1 MGGRNGAPGS
11 SVGTQSGEGRLPLP
25 PLRPMSPA
33 GDGAGGRA
41 RTPHRDRAGG
51 AGADLSGST
60 SAGGHGP
67 RSVPHSH
74 RSRAAP
80 RCAMGLGEDLPGP
93 QNAAGAAVGMDP
105 CSEGAGPE
113 SEPLPGSG
121 HEALTRQSPL
131 CPGSPGQGCPDH
143 HPPAAGG
150 PRSVPGT
157 QHPET
162 KSRPSQEAAFHPR
175 VAEGTGSEGRCR
187 RGLERGHR
195 KGLPGAGAEGRGG
208 PHAPAGWENST
219 WTPSCLPQLS
229 RAAQAPAP
237 APRVPVRGT
246 GGRASKAARV
256 VGLCCCPFACPL
268 PPGGSAA
275 NHGHG
280 HADRGAKL
288 PGRSGRW
295 NPLGAPEA
303 VPCPRAGAVHH
314 AGPQAAALRPEPR
327 RARLPKT
334 PRRVTR
340 RRTEWAEPRE
350 TGLAAGSGR
359 ARPACHPLPPSP
371 VPTRKPEWVGER
383 VSKPG

>member
-1 MGGRNGAPGS
+1 MTVGGHSKGPGPPPRCPMPGLGTYQEGAPGAKEWEA
-11 SVGTQSGEGRLPLP
+11 GTGRLALLWGHRVGRGAFPSLPSGPGPLQGMGPVGGPGRLTGTGREGLAQTLVAP
-25 PLRPMSPA
+25 PR
-33 GDGAGGRA
+33 
-41 RTPHRDRAGG
+41 
-51 AGADLSGST
+51 
-60 SAGGHGP
+60 GP

-80 RCAMGLGEDLPGP
+80 RCAMRLGEDLPGL
-93 QNAAGAAVGMDP
+93 QNAGGAAVGMDP
-105 CSEGAGPE
+105 CSEGTGPE
-113 SEPLPGSG
+113 SEPPPGSG
-121 HEALTRQSPL
+121 HEALMHQSPL

-162 KSRPSQEAAFHPR
+162 KSRPSQEAAFHPLCSGGNR
-175 VAEGTGSEGRCR
+175 L
-187 RGLERGHR
+187 RGAVQT
-195 KGLPGAGAEGRGG
+195 GAGVRPPGRGCRELALRG
-208 PHAPAGWENST
+208 QEGLMRRVGAVSTENST
-219 WTPSCLPQLS
+219 WTPPCLPQLS

-295 NPLGAPEA
+295 NPRWVLEA
-303 VPCPRAGAVHH
+303 VLCPWAGAVHH

-327 RARLPKT
+327 RARLPK
-334 PRRVTR
+334 PPCRVTR
-340 RRTEWAEPRE
+340 
-350 TGLAAGSGR
+350 
-359 ARPACHPLPPSP
+359 
-371 VPTRKPEWVGER
+371 
-383 VSKPG
+383 